1 MFKNKALAVL
11 NEATA
16 VGEFS
21 DSDLDLTQVMLDT
34 NELNAVG
41 LEVLINNRTAAL
53 RKSNLE
59 MVLRLGVEYPQL
71 PVLLDLLANGAKS
84 FCKPSFVPSGGSGK
98 FKQS

>member
-1 MFKNKALAVL
+1 MRTVFDPGDNRSSITNPFTDEELLMFENKALAAL

-41 LEVLINNRTAAL
+41 LEVLINN
-53 RKSNLE
+53 
-59 MVLRLGVEYPQL
+59 
-71 PVLLDLLANGAKS
+71 
-84 FCKPSFVPSGGSGK
+84 
-98 FKQS
+98 